1 MKNTMRRAMWLSAWI
16 TAAGLLLWKL
26 LALRMMLSLF
36 ITAGTVCYH
45 MSIRLIIGF
54 CFDRYMN
61 NRANLQCRWYQTAPW
76 EMWLYQKLRV
86 RQWKGRMPVYDSA
99 LFDLQQHTWTEI
111 AGAMCQA
118 ELVHE
123 VNAAVSFVPLLF
135 SVWVG
140 AFPIFLITSIIA
152 AGFDLLFAVIQ
163 RYNRPRV
170 MRLAVRTA
178 EHTGI

>member
-1 MKNTMRRAMWLSAWI
+1 
-16 TAAGLLLWKL
+16 
-26 LALRMMLSLF
+26 
-36 ITAGTVCYH
+36 
-45 MSIRLIIGF
+45 
-54 CFDRYMN
+54 
-61 NRANLQCRWYQTAPW
+61 
-76 EMWLYQKLRV
+76 
-86 RQWKGRMPVYDSA
+86 
-99 LFDLQQHTWTEI
+99 
-111 AGAMCQA
+111 MCQA

-178 EHTGI
+178 EYTGI